1 MSSLLPFGRR
11 KRKNQIEQ
19 KIERLIRGQEWQNLL
34 TLFSSKKWK
43 ESSSRASNHRS
54 SNLKQSSN
62 NSEASSIVCDGP
74 QLLNLAILFDAPTE
88 IIKSMISC
96 RPSLLNEVDHMGMG
110 PVHIACAA
118 RGHAY
123 EIIETLLTTGNGSS
137 HILVRDKFG
146 RSPLHLLM
154 YFVCYPQPR
163 DKTKW
168 QEDGAC
174 TTINDG
180 FGSGYIHPDVEVSPY
195 IPGIR
200 QKMSISAD
208 DFQDLTRTVE
218 VVCKY
223 GSHALFWRDQ
233 LGLTPVDILH
243 EIKAI
248 HMPSQR
254 APKWERADI
263 VNVLI
268 RSRLVK
274 IYKKRK
280 KILEEKK
287 IQTEESLPS
296 IERTTCT
303 TDNSSLLSGLSKLEF
318 DSTNF
323 SYNGMNLSVAQKD
336 EDDNFEEVV

>member
-11 KRKNQIEQ
+11 RQKNHIEQ
-19 KIERLIRGQEWQNLL
+19 KIEKSIRGQEWQNLL
-34 TLFSSKKWK
+34 SLLSSKKFK
-43 ESSSRASNHRS
+43 ERKENNSRVSNHRS
-54 SNLKQSSN
+54 SNLKPSSN
-62 NSEASSIVCDGP
+62 NSESSSIVCDGP
-74 QLLNLAILFDAPTE
+74 QLLNLAILFDAPLE

-123 EIIETLLTTGNGSS
+123 DIIETLLTTGNGSS
-137 HILVRDKFG
+137 LILVRDKFG

-168 QEDGAC
+168 QQDGAC
-174 TTINDG
+174 TTIKDG
-180 FGSGYIHPDVEVSPY
+180 FGSGYVHSDVEVSPY
-195 IPGIR
+195 MPGKR

-218 VVCKY
+218 IVCKY

-233 LGLTPVDILH
+233 LGLTPVDIVH
-243 EIKAI
+243 EIKAV
-248 HMPSQR
+248 HVPSQR

-280 KILEEKK
+280 KRLEERK

-296 IERTTCT
+296 IERTSCT
-303 TDNSSLLSGLSKLEF
+303 TDNSSLLSGLSKLEI
-318 DSTNF
+318 DSAKL
-323 SYNGMNLSVAQKD
+323 SYIGMNLSVTQD
-336 EDDNFEEVV
+336 EDGNL

>member
-11 KRKNQIEQ
+11 RQKNHIEQ
-19 KIERLIRGQEWQNLL
+19 KIEKSIRGQEWQNLL
-34 TLFSSKKWK
+34 SLLSSKKFK
-43 ESSSRASNHRS
+43 ERKENNSRVSNHRS
-54 SNLKQSSN
+54 SNLKPSSN
-62 NSEASSIVCDGP
+62 NSESSSIVCDGP
-74 QLLNLAILFDAPTE
+74 QLLNLAILFDAPLE

-123 EIIETLLTTGNGSS
+123 DIIETLLTTGNGSS
-137 HILVRDKFG
+137 LILVRDKFG

-168 QEDGAC
+168 QQDGAC
-174 TTINDG
+174 TTIKDG
-180 FGSGYIHPDVEVSPY
+180 FGSGYIHSDVEVSPY
-195 IPGIR
+195 MPGKR

-218 VVCKY
+218 IVCKY

-233 LGLTPVDILH
+233 LGLTPVDIVH
-243 EIKAI
+243 EIKAV
-248 HMPSQR
+248 HVPSQR

-280 KILEEKK
+280 KRLEERK

-296 IERTTCT
+296 IERTSCT
-303 TDNSSLLSGLSKLEF
+303 TDNSSLLSGLSKLEI
-318 DSTNF
+318 DSAKL
-323 SYNGMNLSVAQKD
+323 SYIGMNLSVTQD
-336 EDDNFEEVV
+336 EDGNL

>member
-1 MSSLLPFGRR
+1 MSSLLSFGRR
-11 KRKNQIEQ
+11 RQKNHIEQ

-34 TLFSSKKWK
+34 SLLSSKKLK
-43 ESSSRASNHRS
+43 ERKENNSRVSNHRS

-62 NSEASSIVCDGP
+62 NSESSSIVCDGP
-74 QLLNLAILFDAPTE
+74 QLLNLAILFDAPLE

-118 RGHAY
+118 RGHASD
-123 EIIETLLTTGNGSS
+123 IIETLLTTGNGSS
-137 HILVRDKFG
+137 LILVRDKFG

-168 QEDGAC
+168 QQDGAC
-174 TTINDG
+174 TTIKDG
-180 FGSGYIHPDVEVSPY
+180 FGSGYIHSDVEVSPY
-195 IPGIR
+195 MPGKR
-200 QKMSISAD
+200 QKMSIGAD

-218 VVCKY
+218 IICKY

-243 EIKAI
+243 EIKAV
-248 HMPSQR
+248 HVPSQR

-280 KILEEKK
+280 KRLEEKK
-287 IQTEESLPS
+287 IQSEESLPS
-296 IERTTCT
+296 IERTSCT
-303 TDNSSLLSGLSKLEF
+303 TENSSLLSGLSKLEV
-318 DSTNF
+318 DSANL
-323 SYNGMNLSVAQKD
+323 SYIGMNLSVTQKD
-336 EDDNFEEVV
+336 EDGNL

>member
-11 KRKNQIEQ
+11 RQKNHIEQ
-19 KIERLIRGQEWQNLL
+19 KIEKSIRGQEWQNLL
-34 TLFSSKKWK
+34 SLLSSKKFK
-43 ESSSRASNHRS
+43 ERKENNSRVSNHRS
-54 SNLKQSSN
+54 SNLKPSSN
-62 NSEASSIVCDGP
+62 NSESSSIVCDGP
-74 QLLNLAILFDAPTE
+74 QLLNLAILFDAPLE

-123 EIIETLLTTGNGSS
+123 DIIETLLTTGNGSS
-137 HILVRDKFG
+137 LILVRDKFG

-154 YFVCYPQPR
+154 YFACYPQPR

-168 QEDGAC
+168 QQDGAC
-174 TTINDG
+174 TTIKDG
-180 FGSGYIHPDVEVSPY
+180 FGSGYIHSDVEVSPY
-195 IPGIR
+195 MPGKR

-218 VVCKY
+218 IVCKY

-233 LGLTPVDILH
+233 LGLTPVDIVH
-243 EIKAI
+243 EIKAV
-248 HMPSQR
+248 HVPSQR

-280 KILEEKK
+280 KRLEERK

-296 IERTTCT
+296 IERTSCT
-303 TDNSSLLSGLSKLEF
+303 TDNSSLLSGLSKLEI
-318 DSTNF
+318 DSAKL
-323 SYNGMNLSVAQKD
+323 SYIGMNLSVTQD
-336 EDDNFEEVV
+336 EDGNL